1 MKQRTFVFFG
11 CLWLLL
17 LLVACN
23 GKGRGVP
30 GTFAELKAAN
40 FNVDL
45 VKERMKAELLRNDS
59 ARLPYADT
67 LYAFYR
73 QRAFSPVWLDQLDAP
88 GFKARLA
95 ALYDTLFTE
104 GLLPEWYYRDTIFR
118 SIDLGR
124 SGSGDALYSR
134 LAYVE
139 VLLSNALLH
148 MEHDKLLGRLPPC
161 SEYDKCELQRKDT
174 LQVNYM
180 QVLHPTDFLNRFA
193 GSSLQDTSYQRFKRY
208 LSNWLPDYRTD
219 TNGRGVQI
227 PTRRLRLKDTGA
239 EVGVLAAR
247 LVALGLMPDS
257 VARQAAT
264 TYNTALA
271 RVITRFQDEKGMT
284 ADGVVGPST
293 WKALYASAY
302 DKFKQIA
309 VNMERIRWRVM
320 PATGP
325 FVLVN
330 IPEFR
335 AWLYYPDSVRSMKV
349 CVGKARPLDYE
360 SKLMQYRSSGKF
372 ADKPLDPQTPMIESA
387 IYSVVLNPTWSVP
400 ANIVSREMLASI
412 RKNPSYLTRNGYRV
426 YRGNTE
432 ISPYAVNWY
441 RVQPGKIPYS
451 IVQDPGED
459 NSLGLIKFLFPNKYS
474 VYMHD
479 TPMKSKFSLNNRA
492 VSHGCVRLED
502 PMRFAGF
509 LLQWQ
514 ARPTPSYDDVRI
526 WMGYPPLDSLRRA
539 RWDKVSN
546 KDSLRRKQ
554 TQHIYLPRRIPVFFV
569 YQTAK
574 VDSQGNYK
582 ALYDVYGLDAALW
595 QLLETGIAPRPEPTK
610 PGPPGRPLS
619 QVGRPLRKDVQPYVC
634 GTTALQPASA

>member
-1 MKQRTFVFFG
+1 MWRLIVFVFSL
-11 CLWLLL
+11 CSLLWFS
-17 LLVACN
+17 ASCN
-23 GKGRGVP
+23 GRRNGLP

-45 VKERMKAELLRNDS
+45 VKERMQAQLLRKDS
-59 ARLPYADT
+59 GRLRFADT
-67 LYAFYR
+67 LHAFYK

-104 GLLPEWYYRDTIFR
+104 GLLPEWYYRDTIFKC
-118 SIDLGR
+118 IDLGR
-124 SGSGDALYSR
+124 SGNGDMLYSR

-139 VLLSNALLH
+139 LLLSNALLH

-174 LQVNYM
+174 LDVHYM
-180 QVLHPTDFLNRFA
+180 SVLHPTEFLSRFSA
-193 GSSLQDTSYQRFKRY
+193 SSLQDTSYQRFKRY
-208 LSNWLPDYRTD
+208 LANWLPDYRTD

-227 PTRRLRLKDTGA
+227 PTRRLRLNDTGT
-239 EVGVLAAR
+239 EVEVLIAR
-247 LVALGLMPDS
+247 LVALGLLHDT
-257 VARQAAT
+257 VARQAGRR
-264 TYNTALA
+264 YTAA
-271 RVITRFQDEKGMT
+271 IAKVITRYQDEKGMT
-284 ADGVVGPST
+284 ADGVIGPST
-293 WKALYASAY
+293 WKGLYASAR
-302 DKFKQIA
+302 DKFRQIA

-320 PATGP
+320 PETGP

-335 AWLYYPDSVRSMKV
+335 AWLYYPDSVSSMKV

-360 SKLMQYRSSGKF
+360 AKLKKYSTSGKY
-372 ADKPLDPQTPMIESA
+372 ADKPMDPQTPMIESA

-459 NSLGLIKFLFPNKYS
+459 NSLGLIKFLFLNKYS

-479 TPMKSKFSLNNRA
+479 TPLKSKFNLNNRA

-514 ARPTPSYDDVRI
+514 SRPAPSYDDVRI
-526 WMGYPPLDSLRRA
+526 WMGYSPLDSLRRE
-539 RWDKVSN
+539 RWNEVSN

-554 TQHIYLPRRIPVFFV
+554 TQHIYLPKRIPVFFV

-574 VDSQGNYK
+574 VNLQGEYK
-582 ALYDVYGLDAALW
+582 ALYDVYGLDEALW
-595 QLLETGIAPRPEPTK
+595 KLLEQGEVPIAEPRF
-610 PGPPGRPLS
+610 PGPPGKPS
-619 QVGRPLRKDVQPYVC
+619 V
-634 GTTALQPASA
+634 

>member
-1 MKQRTFVFFG
+1 MQRFFVYTIG
-11 CLWLLL
+11 LLFLSL
-17 LLVACN
+17 LCASCT
-23 GKGRGVP
+23 GKRTGLP

-40 FNVDL
+40 FDVDL
-45 VKERMKAELLRNDS
+45 VKERMKSELLRKDS
-59 ARLPYADT
+59 AKLPYADT
-67 LYAFYR
+67 LFAFYQ
-73 QRAFSPVWLDQLDAP
+73 QRAFSPVWLDQVDAP
-88 GFKARLA
+88 GFKARVA

-104 GLLPEWYYRDTIFR
+104 GLLPEWYYRDTIFKC
-118 SIDLGR
+118 IDLGR
-124 SGSGDALYSR
+124 TGNGDALYSR

-139 VLLSNALLH
+139 ILLSNALLH

-174 LQVNYM
+174 LKVNFM
-180 QVLHPTDFLNRFA
+180 AVLHSTEFLNRFA
-193 GSSLQDTSYQRFKRY
+193 ASSLQDTSYQRFKRY
-208 LSNWLPDYRTD
+208 LANWLPDYRTD
-219 TNGRGVQI
+219 TNGRGVDI
-227 PTRRLRLKDTGA
+227 PTRKLKLNDTGA
-239 EVGVLAAR
+239 AVEVLAAR
-247 LVALGLMPDS
+247 LVALGMLPDS
-257 VARQAAT
+257 LARQAGRK
-264 TYNTALA
+264 YNAALV
-271 RVITRFQDEKGMT
+271 RVITRYQDEKGMT
-284 ADGVVGPST
+284 ADGVIGPST
-293 WKALYASAY
+293 WKSLYASAY

-320 PATGP
+320 PKTGP

-335 AWLYYPDSVRSMKV
+335 AWLYYPDSVSSMKV

-360 SKLMQYRSSGKF
+360 SKLLKYRSSGKF

-432 ISPYAVNWY
+432 ISPYSVNWY

-502 PMRFAGF
+502 PMRFARF

-514 ARPTPSYDDVRI
+514 SRPTPTYDDVRI
-526 WMGYPPLDSLRRA
+526 WMGYPPLDSLRLV
-539 RWDKVSN
+539 RWNKVQN

-554 TQHIYLPRRIPVFFV
+554 TQYIYLPRRIPVFFV

-574 VDSQGNYK
+574 VDSIGVYK

-595 QLLETGIAPRPEPTK
+595 QLLGKGQAPKPDGRV
-610 PGPPGRPLS
+610 PGPPAKPVSAIG
-619 QVGRPLRKDVQPYVC
+619 DV
-634 GTTALQPASA
+634 S